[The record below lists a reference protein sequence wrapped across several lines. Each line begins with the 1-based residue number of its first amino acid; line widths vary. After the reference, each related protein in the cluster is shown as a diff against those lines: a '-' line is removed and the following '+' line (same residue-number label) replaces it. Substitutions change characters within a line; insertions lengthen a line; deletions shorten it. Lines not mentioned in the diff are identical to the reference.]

1 MLMQPAPIGPN
12 SMPMFRAFLSLPAIL
27 LVLLA
32 AQAPM
37 PAQAAIPS
45 ASPIHS
51 VVTFGD
57 SWSDAG
63 TFGHLYGS
71 APGSSWSQLLARRYG
86 DDQTPYLYVPE
97 GKPPSVLGGL
107 NYAQGGARTVSPAI
121 NGAAADS
128 IPYSAA
134 IQIRDHLKA
143 HGDFTPDQLV
153 ILWIGFNDIA
163 APFTDGSAIDR
174 RAFASGRGVT
184 AAQLAAA
191 RANARKAAQ
200 ECVALVRQLLTHKVV
215 HVAVINEPDIGAT
228 PFEPDIGP
236 GGLRIASELTRV
248 YDGFLAAAL
257 PKDRRVLLI
266 DAYTIFKHTS
276 GQGFKNI
283 HADACANH
291 DFLCGP
297 PGYVEPHADETYLYA
312 GYGHLT
318 RHGRRLIAS
327 QVAAAVNQ
335 RWP

>member
-1 MLMQPAPIGPN
+1 
-12 SMPMFRAFLSLPAIL
+12 MPMFRALLPLPAIL
-27 LVLLA
+27 LLLLA

-63 TFGHLYGS
+63 TFGHLYGT
-71 APGSSWSQLLARRYG
+71 APGSSWSQLLARQYG

-97 GKPPSVLGGL
+97 GKPPRILGGL
-107 NYAQGGARTVSPAI
+107 NYAQGGSRTVSPAI
-121 NGAAADS
+121 KDAAADS

-200 ECVALVRQLLTHKVV
+200 ECVALIRQLLAHKAV

-236 GGLRIASELTRV
+236 GGLRIASALTRV

-266 DAYTIFKHTS
+266 DAYAIFKHTS
-276 GQGFKNI
+276 GQGFKNV

-291 DFLCGP
+291 DVLCGP
-297 PGYVEPHADETYLYA
+297 PDYVEPHADETYLYA

-327 QVAAAVNQ
+327 QVDTAVKQ
-335 RWP
+335 QWP

>member
-1 MLMQPAPIGPN
+1 
-12 SMPMFRAFLSLPAIL
+12 MPRFRALLPLPAIL
-27 LVLLA
+27 LLLLVDPGSNA
-32 AQAPM
+32 SASCHP
-37 PAQAAIPS
+37 

-63 TFGHLYGS
+63 TFGHLYGT
-71 APGSSWSQLLARRYG
+71 APGSSWSQLLARQFG

-97 GKPPSVLGGL
+97 GKPPRILGGM
-107 NYAQGGARTVSPAI
+107 NYAQGGSRTVSPAI
-121 NGAAADS
+121 RGTAADS

-163 APFTDGSAIDR
+163 APFTDGSAADR
-174 RAFASGRGVT
+174 RAFASGKGVT
-184 AAQLAAA
+184 AAMLAAA
-191 RANARKAAQ
+191 RANARKAAR
-200 ECVALVRQLLTHKVV
+200 ECVALVQQLLAHKAVHIAVV
-215 HVAVINEPDIGAT
+215 NEPDIGAT
-228 PFEPDIGP
+228 PFEPDISP
-236 GGLRIASELTRV
+236 SGLRIASELTRV
-248 YDGFLAAAL
+248 YDSLLASAL

-266 DAYTIFKHTS
+266 DAYTIFKHAS
-276 GQGFKNI
+276 GQGFKNV

-291 DFLCGP
+291 DYLCGP
-297 PGYVEPHADETYLYA
+297 PDYVEPHADETYLYA

-327 QVAAAVNQ
+327 RVDTAVRQ
-335 RWP
+335 QWP